1 MEGVIE
7 PGEFVKVLFVDGKS
21 SVQRVRKDGI
31 ETHDGGVKLSE
42 TEKMRFGTVVET
54 NIGRKLTLVKPTLSD
69 LVSRIARRTQVLYPK
84 EVGYLLLSLDIAPGS
99 LVFEA
104 GTGSGVSTAY
114 IANIVR
120 PSGKVVSMDV
130 NEESVEIARKN
141 LSLLGLSDYVEL
153 RLGDVVGG
161 VPERNLF
168 DAAVMDLPSPW
179 EASRAFW
186 NLLKPSSRVAVVIPT
201 YNQLEKT
208 ATSLEEAGF
217 SVLDCVDI
225 SVQGI
230 RVKKGAVRPLPFSRT
245 HNAFLMFA
253 AKVLTRDQWSKS

>member
-1 MEGVIE
+1 MKDLIE
-7 PGEFVKVLFVDGKS
+7 PGEFVKILFGDGKS
-21 SVQRVRKDGI
+21 SVQKVRKEGI
-31 ETHDGGVKLSE
+31 ETHDGLVRISE
-42 TEKMRFGTVVET
+42 TETIRFGTVVET
-54 NIGRKLTLVKPTLSD
+54 NIGRKLTLMRPTLSD

-104 GTGSGVSTAY
+104 GTGSGVSTAF
-114 IANIVR
+114 IANFVR
-120 PSGKVVSMDV
+120 PSGRVVSMDV
-130 NEESVEIARKN
+130 NEESIEIAKKN
-141 LSLLGLSDYVEL
+141 LSLLGLSDHAEL

-179 EASRAFW
+179 EAAQAFW
-186 NLLKPSSRVAVVIPT
+186 DLLKPSSRVAVVIPT

-208 ATSLEEAGF
+208 ATSLDEAGF
-217 SVLDCVDI
+217 SILDCVDI

-230 RVKKGAVRPLPFSRT
+230 RVKRGAVRPLPFART

-253 AKVLTRDQWSKS
+253 AKVLTKDQWSKS